1 MTIIDYLIF
10 AIFPLGMA
18 YAGASDLITM
28 TIPNRVV
35 LIVAGAFLAA
45 APFLPGMD
53 LETFGLHL
61 AAGGVVLLAGFVMFG
76 FGWIG
81 GGDAKIAAA
90 AAMWI
95 GLPHTLEFLVWTSLV
110 GGGLTLVLLIARR
123 RLLPAFA
130 VRQEWITRLHDSE
143 AGVPYGVALAAGALI
158 VYPQTAWMALIG
170 G

>member
-10 AIFPLGMA
+10 SIFPLGMA
-18 YAGASDLITM
+18 YAAASDVFTM

-35 LIVAGAFLAA
+35 LIVGAAFFAA

-53 LETFGLHL
+53 LSTFGLHL
-61 AAGGVVLLAGFVMFG
+61 AAGAVVLVVSFALFG

-81 GGDAKIAAA
+81 GGDAKIAAV

-110 GGGLTLVLLIARR
+110 GGGLTLVLMIARR

-130 VRQEWITRLHDSE
+130 VRQEWIMRLHDSE
-143 AGVPYGVALAAGALI
+143 SGVPYGVALAAGALI
-158 VYPQTAWMALIG
+158 VYPQTMWVALIG